1 MNTSVDEVRIW
12 KTTDNPGS
20 FGTYTT
26 NSVYPEGTLFKN
38 VTIDEHQKQVVEF
51 RDRSGK
57 ILLKKVQLSAP
68 IDDGSGQGYTGW
80 LCTYYVYDDYN
91 NLRCVIQPRGVELL
105 KTVVNWDLH
114 IAGDALVNEQCFR
127 YEYDQRDRMIMKK
140 VPGAD
145 AVFMIYD
152 ARDRLVMS
160 QDGKLRLDKKWLV
173 TSYDYLNRPN
183 ATHLIT
189 DNTNYN
195 NFVFHYLN
203 AYGSS
208 SYPDLSQYPSELLTQ
223 TGYDDYG
230 GLISYADLE
239 KTDIDSYWLVQNLY
253 QFPYPITPVK
263 SDDTKSKVTWT
274 KTKVLGTQSNY
285 ITTLFLYDGKGRVIQ
300 TKSQNHTGGIDINT
314 NQYGWSG
321 SSLINVQKTQLAGAI
336 PQNYSVVTKNNYD
349 LLWRVKE
356 ISKSFK
362 VVVNGSTLIDV
373 PEKLIVSNNYDVLGR
388 LNKKR
393 LGNKPGAPAGT
404 PLAVQDFEYNI
415 RGWLLSINKNYINN
429 GSNNDEYFGMQLGY
443 DKNGTLS
450 SFVPQYNG
458 NISGVLWKSE
468 GDQVVRKYDFNY
480 DPSNRLVAANFN
492 QYAGGS
498 GTSATFNKSAGI
510 DFSER
515 NITYDAN
522 GNISTL
528 SRTGLKLNSSP
539 VIDSLAFTYINSQGI
554 TFSNKLI
561 KVVDAIIGSDN
572 GKLGDFKDGTNSTD
586 DYSYDVNGNL
596 TVDQNK
602 SISNITYNHLNL
614 PNVITVNGK
623 GTITYIYDASGNKL
637 YKQTVEN
644 GAIVRQ
650 NNVDYTTTVTSSTN
664 YLAGFVF
671 ESKSYSNPALASLN
685 YTDRLQFTSHEEGR
699 IRFSPASGTQPNA
712 MYFDYMLKDHLG
724 NVRTVLTEEVQTNA
738 YPVASME
745 PAQEASESLYYTNIN
760 SSIRSAKPAGY
771 PNDSYTSPNDYVAK
785 LNGQSGNTKI
795 GPAIVLKVMAGDKFN
810 LRVNSWWKSGGG
822 SPNAPSPLTELANAL
837 AGGIAG
843 LSGGKVSAIDLANS
857 GLTGS
862 AATSFLN
869 SQNGALTNRPRA
881 FVNWVLLDENFNI
894 AKDAAGNYIR
904 DGYSNF
910 QQVGDA
916 EQFTTHSLVNAPISK
931 SGYLYIYVS
940 NQTPNMDVYFDNLQ
954 VTHIKGPILE
964 ETHYYPFGLTMAGIS
979 SKAAGK
985 LDNKYEYNG
994 KEKQE
999 KEFSDGS
1006 GLEWYDYGAR
1016 MYDPQI
1022 GRWHVADPMSDKMR
1036 RWSQYNYAFDNPI
1049 RFIDPDGMVPGEI
1062 YDQNGKRIGTD
1073 NKDDNLKR
1081 VTLDPATQAAVRA
1094 ADKKG
1099 EKFNIDGNDKVFE
1112 APTSQEVAEYK
1123 KAYENT
1129 ENKNGNP
1136 ETAKV
1141 FGEKDGKVNVGTVE
1155 GPPGKGEVNSWPM
1168 KGQMVAESNKLTHDA
1183 HTHLP
1188 YNESTGEIGVP
1199 EVKGNDQTNRTNGEK
1214 LYGYTKP
1221 SAVLA
1226 YSGFKTPD
1234 GIPMVTRTVGFYTG
1248 NGIVGTI
1255 DFSKLQKLVKVLEK
1269 K

>member
-1 MNTSVDEVRIW
+1 
-12 KTTDNPGS
+12 
-20 FGTYTT
+20 
-26 NSVYPEGTLFKN
+26 
-38 VTIDEHQKQVVEF
+38 
-51 RDRSGK
+51 
-57 ILLKKVQLSAP
+57 
-68 IDDGSGQGYTGW
+68 
-80 LCTYYVYDDYN
+80 
-91 NLRCVIQPRGVELL
+91 
-105 KTVVNWDLH
+105 
-114 IAGDALVNEQCFR
+114 
-127 YEYDQRDRMIMKK
+127 
-140 VPGAD
+140 
-145 AVFMIYD
+145 
-152 ARDRLVMS
+152 
-160 QDGKLRLDKKWLV
+160 
-173 TSYDYLNRPN
+173 
-183 ATHLIT
+183 
-189 DNTNYN
+189 
-195 NFVFHYLN
+195 
-203 AYGSS
+203 
-208 SYPDLSQYPSELLTQ
+208 
-223 TGYDDYG
+223 
-230 GLISYADLE
+230 
-239 KTDIDSYWLVQNLY
+239 
-253 QFPYPITPVK
+253 
-263 SDDTKSKVTWT
+263 
-274 KTKVLGTQSNY
+274 
-285 ITTLFLYDGKGRVIQ
+285 
-300 TKSQNHTGGIDINT
+300 
-314 NQYGWSG
+314 
-321 SSLINVQKTQLAGAI
+321 
-336 PQNYSVVTKNNYD
+336 

-429 GSNNDEYFGMQLGY
+429 GSNNGEYFGMQLGY

-468 GDQVVRKYDFNY
+468 GDQMVRKYDFSY
-480 DPSNRLVAANFN
+480 DPANRLMAADFN

-510 DFSER
+510 DFSEG

-522 GNISTL
+522 GNILTL
-528 SRTGLKLNSSP
+528 ARTGLKLNSSP
-539 VIDSLAFTYINSQGI
+539 VIDNLSYTYVNSQGI
-554 TFSNKLI
+554 AFSNKLI
-561 KVVDAIIGSDN
+561 NVVDAVIGSDN

-602 SISNITYNHLNL
+602 SISNITYNYLNL

-623 GTITYIYDASGNKL
+623 GTITYFYDASGNKL

-644 GAIVRQ
+644 GATVRQ
-650 NNVDYTTTVTSSTN
+650 NNVDYSTSITTSTN
-664 YLAGFVF
+664 YLAGFIF

-685 YTDRLQFTSHEEGR
+685 YTDKLQFTSHEEGR

-760 SSIRSAKPAGY
+760 SSIRSSKPAGY

-785 LNGQSGNTKI
+785 LNGQSGSTKI

-810 LRVNSWWKSGGG
+810 LRVNSWWKSAGG
-822 SPNAPSPLTELANAL
+822 SPNTPSPLTELANAL

-843 LSGGKVSAIDLANS
+843 LSGGKVTAIDLANS

-869 SQNGALTNRPRA
+869 SQNGAPTNRPRA

-954 VTHIKGPILE
+954 VTHTKGPILE

-979 SKAAGK
+979 SKALNAYTE
-985 LDNKYEYNG
+985 NKYKYNG
-994 KEKQE
+994 KEEQR

-1006 GLEWYDYGAR
+1006 GLEWIDYGAR
-1016 MYDPQI
+1016 AYDPQI
-1022 GRWHVADPMSDKMR
+1022 SSWRKVDPLAENTPHVSV
-1036 RWSQYNYAFDNPI
+1036 YNFSFNNPI
-1049 RFIDPDGMVPGEI
+1049 RYIDPDGLSANESLLEWNARMNE
-1062 YDQNGKRIGTD
+1062 
-1073 NKDDNLKR
+1073 
-1081 VTLDPATQAAVRA
+1081 
-1094 ADKKG
+1094 KG
-1099 EKFNIDGNDKVFE
+1099 ERKRGTIESYESSLEEVSVRSKAYHQQNEVRSIINQNSKVVNGVRFYNS
-1112 APTSQEVAEYK
+1112 ADYAAMAWALDNSILGK
-1123 KAYENT
+1123 KAIEHSALIF
-1129 ENKNGNP
+1129 EF
-1136 ETAKV
+1136 V
-1141 FGEKDGKVNVGTVE
+1141 GK
-1155 GPPGKGEVNSWPM
+1155 
-1168 KGQMVAESNKLTHDA
+1168 
-1183 HTHLP
+1183 
-1188 YNESTGEIGVP
+1188 
-1199 EVKGNDQTNRTNGEK
+1199 
-1214 LYGYTKP
+1214 
-1221 SAVLA
+1221 
-1226 YSGFKTPD
+1226 GFKTTSPKRFPGELTKVIGSPGLSLTLHD
-1234 GIPMVTRTVGFYTG
+1234 KEI
-1248 NGIVGTI
+1248 NGIKVTEGILRGHIHIHWQGAEVLHTSNIKFSYYIGNTDYSFMSTNRDIYYYVVGSTGI
-1255 DFSKLQKLVKVLEK
+1255 LWGRYPLDMEGSNPAFPSDNNSGEEYKLLENLYGDKPRFPNQKKNDR
-1269 K
+1269 